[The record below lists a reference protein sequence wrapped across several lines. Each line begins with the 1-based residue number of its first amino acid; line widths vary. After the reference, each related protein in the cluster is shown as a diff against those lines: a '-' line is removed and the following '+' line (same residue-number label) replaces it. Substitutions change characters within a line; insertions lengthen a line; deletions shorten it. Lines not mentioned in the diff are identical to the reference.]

1 VEWVEKSVRFNN
13 LTLTVRA
20 RYRRLPYFGEPSHCT
35 EVMVVLTRDGA
46 ERSIVRIA
54 PFRYPDPSESARNE
68 NFAEKEAKRAV
79 RRFLRWIGFALADDT
94 PQLIAELNAEYAF
107 LPTNER
113 SLPSLDCVAGLG
125 GIHDVFEPFFYAF
138 VFLLMAIQAWRNE
151 LGTGMEMSALRAQ
164 LGERLL
170 QFAEQ
175 DADFVDL
182 TPKEVSADGVS
193 VC

>member
-1 VEWVEKSVRFNN
+1 MEWVERSVRFNN

-20 RYRRLPYFGEPSHCT
+20 RYRRLPFFGEPSHCT
-35 EVMVVLTRDGA
+35 EVKVELVRDGA
-46 ERSIVRIA
+46 ERPIVRVA
-54 PFRYPDPSESARNE
+54 PFRYPKAPLN
-68 NFAEKEAKRAV
+68 AEEEAERAV
-79 RRFLRWIGFALADDT
+79 HRFLRWLGFALADDT

-107 LPTNER
+107 LPTSER
-113 SLPSLDCVAGLG
+113 SLTSLDCVAGLS

-151 LGTGMEMSALRAQ
+151 LGTEMEMSALRAQ

-193 VC
+193 VR

>member
-1 VEWVEKSVRFNN
+1 MEWVERSVRFNN

-20 RYRRLPYFGEPSHCT
+20 RYRRLPFFGEPSHCT
-35 EVMVVLTRDGA
+35 EVKVELVRDGA
-46 ERSIVRIA
+46 ERPIVRVA
-54 PFRYPDPSESARNE
+54 PFRYPKAPLN
-68 NFAEKEAKRAV
+68 AEEEAERAV
-79 RRFLRWIGFALADDT
+79 HRFLRRLGFALADNT
-94 PQLIAELNAEYAF
+94 PKLIAELNAEYGF

-113 SLPSLDCVAGLG
+113 PLPSLDCIAGLNS
-125 GIHDVFEPFFYAF
+125 ISDVFDPFFYAF
-138 VFLLMAIQAWRNE
+138 AFLLMAIQAWRNE
-151 LGTGMEMSALRAQ
+151 LGTEMEMSSLRAQ

-193 VC
+193 VR

>member
-1 VEWVEKSVRFNN
+1 
-13 LTLTVRA
+13 
-20 RYRRLPYFGEPSHCT
+20 
-35 EVMVVLTRDGA
+35 
-46 ERSIVRIA
+46 
-54 PFRYPDPSESARNE
+54 
-68 NFAEKEAKRAV
+68 
-79 RRFLRWIGFALADDT
+79 
-94 PQLIAELNAEYAF
+94 
-107 LPTNER
+107 
-113 SLPSLDCVAGLG
+113 LPSLDCVAGLSR
-125 GIHDVFEPFFYAF
+125 IHDVFEPFFYAF

-193 VC
+193 VR

>member
-1 VEWVEKSVRFNN
+1 
-13 LTLTVRA
+13 
-20 RYRRLPYFGEPSHCT
+20 
-35 EVMVVLTRDGA
+35 
-46 ERSIVRIA
+46 
-54 PFRYPDPSESARNE
+54 
-68 NFAEKEAKRAV
+68 
-79 RRFLRWIGFALADDT
+79 
-94 PQLIAELNAEYAF
+94 
-107 LPTNER
+107 
-113 SLPSLDCVAGLG
+113 LPSLDCVAGLG

-182 TPKEVSADGVS
+182 TPKEVSADGVR
-193 VC
+193 